1 MSKELIE
8 QLANKPVDAEYFC
21 KKLNLVIRDIRSYTA
36 EELSLELT
44 RLANTAYQA
53 AAPID
58 NVANPV
64 AEIRWIKHLEGKAS
78 EFHEYG
84 ASEGKRLPVGT
95 KFFTAT
101 PQVEEMLENAAK
113 IADEY
118 SGEGINPACAEV
130 AQRIRAL
137 IPTQANRTEG

>member
-58 NVANPV
+58 NVAEALKERDRLGYAV
-64 AEIRWIKHLEGKAS
+64 VEVIGKLDEIIE
-78 EFHEYG
+78 
-84 ASEGKRLPVGT
+84 
-95 KFFTAT
+95 
-101 PQVEEMLENAAK
+101 QVEEITLHDLNYFAVPAELWHELEDALEEMP
-113 IADEY
+113 IR
-118 SGEGINPACAEV
+118 AEQV
-130 AQRIRAL
+130 RAL